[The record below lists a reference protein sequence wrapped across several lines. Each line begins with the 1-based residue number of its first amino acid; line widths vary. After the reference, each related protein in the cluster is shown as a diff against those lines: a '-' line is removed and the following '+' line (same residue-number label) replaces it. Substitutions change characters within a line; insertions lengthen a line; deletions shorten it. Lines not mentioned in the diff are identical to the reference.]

1 MTHSLHDLFIH
12 FFSVGVIYLG
22 GILLSS
28 SRISNKMNK
37 REKIIIPTVFLV
49 TFFSL
54 ECVAFRSS
62 FPLALN
68 HVKPMH
74 CDLSSASHYHR
85 NMRSTHSVH
94 KVHHKGTSENDQ
106 GDQSVKVETASL
118 SEIESLKPASFE
130 PWYSFRLPPTVM
142 SQKVL
147 SVLAAFVV
155 LASILLTPLQN
166 ALAAPTG

>member
-1 MTHSLHDLFIH
+1 
-12 FFSVGVIYLG
+12 
-22 GILLSS
+22 
-28 SRISNKMNK
+28 MNK

-49 TFFSL
+49 TFFPL

-68 HVKPMH
+68 NMKPMH
-74 CDLSSASHYHR
+74 RDMGSASHYHR

-94 KVHHKGTSENDQ
+94 KVHYKDEVPEYAQTSGNNKGDPSLE
-106 GDQSVKVETASL
+106 VVTATL
-118 SEIESLKPASFE
+118 SEIESVKPASFE
-130 PWYSFRLPPTVM
+130 PWYSFRQLFPPTVM

-147 SVLAAFVV
+147 SMLAAFVV